1 MLVTRFLAKLAII
14 FSVLLVSLHTSPMA
28 HAGAM
33 GGPLAQR
40 HECSDHVHQ
49 TGDRHEAPQPK
60 ALLSNLSA
68 IHDVVAKRIAS
79 ERAAWDD
86 APTVFLPSSE
96 DAIGSRA
103 MRPPIPPPTA

>member
-1 MLVTRFLAKLAII
+1 M
-14 FSVLLVSLHTSPMA
+14 FSLLLVSMHTSPMA

-40 HECSDHVHQ
+40 HECSDHVHP

-68 IHDVVAKRIAS
+68 IHYVVTKRIAG
-79 ERAAWDD
+79 ENVAWDD
-86 APTVFLPSSE
+86 APTVFMLTSD
-96 DAIGSRA
+96 DAIDSRA
-103 MRPPIPPPTA
+103 MRPPIPPPNA

>member
-1 MLVTRFLAKLAII
+1 
-14 FSVLLVSLHTSPMA
+14 MA
-28 HAGAM
+28 HAGAV
-33 GGPLAQR
+33 GGSLAQR

-68 IHDVVAKRIAS
+68 IHYDVTKRIAGES
-79 ERAAWDD
+79 AVWDD
-86 APTVFLPSSE
+86 APTVFMPTSDDSIE
-96 DAIGSRA
+96 SRA